1 MKKTGSLA
9 KMKKA
14 LCLCLA
20 AAMML
25 TATACG
31 SSQSSAS
38 SESSAASGSAST
50 AAASTSKLITIGMAS
65 DAANL
70 DPVNAKDNADIWL
83 ITLFGEG
90 LVQCSSDGK
99 SIEPCLAEKWDVS
112 SDSLTYTFQLR
123 SGVKFS
129 DGTAMTA
136 DDCVYSLKRARD
148 TQSSQWSF
156 SLTDVKDITAK
167 DASTVV
173 ITLKEPSAAFLSDL
187 AMFNAYIMPKAYCES
202 QGDEALSQK
211 PVGTGPYM
219 LDEWKKGEY
228 VSFKKNPYYWE
239 SGKPKTDEIKFTV
252 VPDDNSRQ
260 MQLLSGAIDI
270 DASTPCNLMKTAA
283 ANSKIDAKTYPSTM
297 VYYVTLNTTKD
308 SLKDAKVRQA
318 LEYATDKDALAKTVT
333 YGYGKK
339 SISFIC
345 ESDPYFDSS
354 LTDAHNY
361 SVDKAKQLL
370 QEAGK
375 SNLTLDLQIPS
386 GSTLYQQIATVL
398 KEQWAQAGV
407 TLNITQL
414 DRTAV
419 KSAYKGMTYEVELSG
434 WNNDITDTSE
444 WVDYSCVYENDKCS
458 FTGWNNS
465 DVETWATQAKKELDT
480 SKRQELY
487 SKIQEAF
494 QNDVPMIPLFSVPNT
509 VSMSKKIS
517 GFVQDPLGYYHFQ
530 DLAKSN

>member
-1 MKKTGSLA
+1 MKKTDLA
-9 KMKKA
+9 GRAKKM
-14 LCLCLA
+14 LCLA
-20 AAMML
+20 LAAGILL
-25 TATACG
+25 T
-31 SSQSSAS
+31 
-38 SESSAASGSAST
+38 SAACSNSQGAAPSGTPTGSA
-50 AAASTSKLITIGMAS
+50 AAAPASKLITIGMSS

-83 ITLFGEG
+83 ITVLGEG
-90 LVQCSSDGK
+90 LVQCSGDGK
-99 SIEPCLAEKWDVS
+99 QIVPCLAEKWDIS
-112 SDSLTYTFQLR
+112 KDSLTYTFHLR

-129 DGTAMTA
+129 DGTPMTA

-173 ITLKEPSAAFLSDL
+173 LTLKEPSAAILSDL
-187 AMFNAYIMPKAYCES
+187 AMFNACIMPKAYCEKA
-202 QGDEALSQK
+202 GDTGISQK
-211 PVGTGPYM
+211 PVSTGPYM
-219 LDEWKKGEY
+219 LDEWKKGES
-228 VSFKKNPYYWE
+228 VSFKKNPYYWQ

-260 MQLLSGAIDI
+260 MQLQSGAIDI
-270 DASTPCNLMKTAA
+270 DAMTPCNLMKTAA
-283 ANSKIDAKTYPSTM
+283 ANSKVDAKTYPSTM
-297 VYYVTLNTTKD
+297 VYYVTMNTTKD

-318 LEYATDKDALAKTVT
+318 LEYATDKEALSKTVT
-333 YGYGKK
+333 YGFGKK
-339 SISFIC
+339 SVSFIC
-345 ESDPYFDSS
+345 EADPYFDSK
-354 LTDAHNY
+354 LPDAHNHD
-361 SVDKAKQLL
+361 VGKAKQLL
-370 QEAGK
+370 AEAGK
-375 SNLTLDLQIPS
+375 TNLTLGLQIPS
-386 GSTLYQQIATVL
+386 GNTLYQQIATVL

-419 KSAYKGMTYEVELSG
+419 KSAFKGLTYELVLNG

-444 WVDYSCVYENDKCS
+444 WVDYACVYSNDKCS
-458 FTGWNNS
+458 FTGWKNA
-465 DVETWATQAKKELDT
+465 DVENWEAQAKKELDT

-494 QNDVPMIPLFSVPNT
+494 QNDAPQIPLFSVPNT

-530 DLAKSN
+530 DLAKAG

>member
-1 MKKTGSLA
+1 MKKASSLA
-9 KMKKA
+9 KMM
-14 LCLCLA
+14 LCLCLSA
-20 AAMML
+20 VMML
-25 TATACG
+25 TSTACG
-31 SSQSSAS
+31 SSQGSAS
-38 SESSAASGSAST
+38 SGKAADSAAGSSAAASA
-50 AAASTSKLITIGMAS
+50 SKLITIGMAS

-99 SIEPCLAEKWDVS
+99 AIDPCLAEKWDIS
-112 SDSLTYTFQLR
+112 EDNLTYTFHLR
-123 SGVKFS
+123 QGVKFS

-148 TQSSQWSF
+148 TESSQWSF

-187 AMFNAYIMPKAYCES
+187 AMFNASIMPKAYCES
-202 QGDEALSQK
+202 QGDDGLSQK

-219 LDEWKKGEY
+219 LKEWKKGES
-228 VSFKKNPYYWE
+228 VSFEKNPNYWQ
-239 SGKPKTDEIKFTV
+239 SGKPKTDEIKFMV

-260 MQLLSGAIDI
+260 MQLQSGAIDI

-283 ANSKIDAKTYPSTM
+283 ADSKIAANTYPSTM

-339 SISFIC
+339 SVSFIC
-345 ESDPYFDSS
+345 ESDPYFDKD
-354 LTDAHNY
+354 LKDAHNY
-361 SVDKAKQLL
+361 NVDKAKQLL

-375 SNLTLDLQIPS
+375 SNLTLEIQIAS
-386 GSTLYQQIATVL
+386 GNTLYQQIATVL

-419 KSAYKGMTYEVELSG
+419 KSAFKGMTYEVVLNG

-444 WVDYSCVYENDKCS
+444 WVDYACVSANDKCS
-458 FTGWNNS
+458 FTGWENS
-465 DVETWATQAKKELDT
+465 DVENWAAQAKKELDT
-480 SKRQELY
+480 AKRQELY
-487 SKIQEAF
+487 SNIQEAY
-494 QNDVPMIPLFSVPNT
+494 QNDVPQIPLFAVPNT
-509 VSMSKKIS
+509 VSMSKQIT

-530 DLAKSN
+530 DLMKSN